1 LSLFAG
7 FSRRLSQPTSE
18 RTMTQPNDIPTPS
31 AANFVS
37 VTLDI
42 PIVRGSQTITSVDLR
57 RPKSGEL
64 RGVNLSDLAQLDV
77 AALIKVLPR
86 VSMPTLTSADVEGL
100 DPSDLMKLGG
110 EVVGFLLP
118 SQKRDYLNA

>member
-1 LSLFAG
+1 
-7 FSRRLSQPTSE
+7 
-18 RTMTQPNDIPTPS
+18 MTQSHDIPATAPAS
-31 AANFVS
+31 VVT
-37 VTLDI
+37 VTLDS
-42 PIVRGSQTITSVDLR
+42 PIVRGAQTITSVGLR

-86 VSMPTLTSADVEGL
+86 VSLPTLTSADVESL

-118 SQKRDYLNA
+118 SQKLAYLSA